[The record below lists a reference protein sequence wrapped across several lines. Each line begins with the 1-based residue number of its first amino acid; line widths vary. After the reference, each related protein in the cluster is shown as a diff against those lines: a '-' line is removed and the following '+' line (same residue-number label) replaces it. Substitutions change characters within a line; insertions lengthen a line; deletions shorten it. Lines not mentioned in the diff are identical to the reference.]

1 METISARHVDRHE
14 LDQLDE
20 LAASFSDPSLRAA
33 VSSLVCTV
41 RSGVDAVVA
50 AKEEYVTPSEAAK
63 LLGMSRGHLYKVLD
77 AGVLP
82 SINVGRDRRVAIN
95 DVLQFQ
101 SNRREDKRR
110 LAERFAHA
118 DINRRGLV
126 ESLADASSAEA

>member
-1 METISARHVDRHE
+1 METVPARDVDRHE

-20 LAASFSDPSLRAA
+20 LAASFNDPSLRAA

-50 AKEEYVTPSEAAK
+50 AKEEYVTPTEVAK
-63 LLGMSRGHLYKVLD
+63 LLGMSRGHVYKVLD

-82 SINVGRDRRVAIN
+82 SISVGRDRRVAIN
-95 DVLQFQ
+95 DVLEFQ
-101 SNRREDKRR
+101 ATRRADKRR

-118 DINRRGLV
+118 DETRRSLV
-126 ESLADASSAEA
+126 ESIAEATPAEG